1 MEITF
6 KLQTDI
12 QIPDHLY
19 NEAAELFL
27 NHLEKYY
34 EAQLLKGGNSSL
46 TSEEQAQKKN
56 SRKVFLR
63 PLNHLGRSCPLYYKK
78 STGIYSDLQVRQS
91 RALHTPH

>member
-6 KLQTDI
+6 QLQPDI
-12 QIPDHLY
+12 QIPNYLY

-27 NHLEKYY
+27 SHLEKGY
-34 EAQLLKGGNSSL
+34 EELLLKGGNSPL
-46 TSEEQAQKKN
+46 TLKDKRQMKN

-78 STGIYSDLQVRQS
+78 RTGIYSDQQVRQS
-91 RALHTPH
+91 QALHTPH